1 MSVPVNYLW
10 LASFL
15 IVLARSVAWLLS
27 FPPFSSRAVIPPMAT
42 IAVAAALAI
51 LIAPTLPSSSI
62 PTNTTALAG
71 DLVFQVLTGFALG
84 FVVNILLS
92 TVAAAGG
99 LLDLIGGLNLPTSID
114 PLGIDQTPILGQFY
128 EQVMVVLLFLSGG
141 FLFMIQGFMRS
152 FAITGYTLSSSNRV
166 ALILI
171 DDLSTFFVSALEIA
185 SPILI
190 VLFATQ
196 IILGMLSKAAP
207 QINVW
212 IMGMPLQI
220 FLSLIL
226 VAVAINSLPGFI
238 QNIVSRILSDTAHL
252 FGGG

>member
-1 MSVPVNYLW
+1 MSIPLNYFW

-42 IAVAAALAI
+42 IGVAAGLSI
-51 LIAPTLPSSSI
+51 LIAPTIPASSI
-62 PTNTTALAG
+62 PTTTNALIG
-71 DLVFQVLTGFALG
+71 DLVFQVLTGIALG
-84 FVVNILLS
+84 FVVNVLLS

-99 LLDLIGGLNLPTSID
+99 MLDLIGGLNLPTSID
-114 PLGIDQTPILGQFY
+114 PLGLEQAPILGQFY
-128 EQVMVVLLFLSGG
+128 EQIMIVLLLMSGG
-141 FLFMIQGFMRS
+141 FLYMIRGFMRS
-152 FAITGYTLSSSNRV
+152 FTMSGFTLGSSNRV
-166 ALILI
+166 ALVLI

-185 SPILI
+185 SPVLV

-196 IILGMLSKAAP
+196 IVLGMLSKAAP

-220 FLSLIL
+220 FLSLIM
-226 VAVAINSLPGFI
+226 VAIAVNSLPGFI
-238 QNIVSRILSDTAHL
+238 ENILARIIADTAHL